1 MCCVLCAVCAV
12 CCVLYAVRC
21 AVCALLYTNA
31 MCAVLCYVCCV
42 LCGVVCGV
50 RVRVCA
56 VCASLHTNTHVQHY
70 SPSSPPSFS
79 LRYLATILS
88 RSRRERALGGE
99 MRGSEDQV
107 TAFLDALRTSYGEEA
122 VEGAAGLSYGAI
134 RIALAASRYVEGVG
148 DEGW

>member
-1 MCCVLCAVCAV
+1 MLCVLRCAMCVVCCAVWYAV
-12 CCVLYAVRC
+12 CVY
-21 AVCALLYTNA
+21 
-31 MCAVLCYVCCV
+31 
-42 LCGVVCGV
+42 
-50 RVRVCA
+50 VCA
-56 VCASLHTNTHVQHY
+56 VCASLHTNTHVQHTLLL
-70 SPSSPPSFS
+70 PHPSFF

-88 RSRRERALGGE
+88 RSRREWALGGE

-122 VEGAAGLSYGAI
+122 VEGAAGLSYGEI